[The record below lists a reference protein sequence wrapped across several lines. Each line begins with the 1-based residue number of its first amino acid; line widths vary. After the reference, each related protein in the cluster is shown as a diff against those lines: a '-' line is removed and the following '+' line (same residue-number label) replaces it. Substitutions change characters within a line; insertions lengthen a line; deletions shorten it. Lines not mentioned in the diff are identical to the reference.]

1 MEYVCMVTIC
11 EDVSGEDLYH
21 DISLLKYHMRYHG
34 TACVWFWY
42 TSCVQWRCVNPV
54 HSTHHVCM

>member
-1 MEYVCMVTIC
+1 MVTIC

-42 TSCVQWRCVNPV
+42 TSCVQ
-54 HSTHHVCM
+54 